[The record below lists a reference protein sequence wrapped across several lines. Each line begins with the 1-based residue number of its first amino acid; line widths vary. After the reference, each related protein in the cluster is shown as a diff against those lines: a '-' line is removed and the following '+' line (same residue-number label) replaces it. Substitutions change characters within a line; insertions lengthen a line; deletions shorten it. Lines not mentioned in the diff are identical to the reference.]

1 MSSVS
6 NSWFKPLAVSG
17 IFALAGLALVLLA
30 SPCGWS
36 FLMDDVTFLHWMP
49 QTDDVLRSWR
59 QAVETYWGQG
69 RFFPLT
75 FLINILKWRFLPL
88 DPAFFRVVNTAL
100 LLAGVGLGSW
110 RIVKAIPE
118 TASKSLAMLFLLG
131 FAALHR
137 PLLDIAAINSI
148 SEGWVVLFFALGIMT
163 IDSGMGVQ
171 GPIEWKTIAIWFA
184 FAVMYRIAFLACAMS
199 KEPAILAFF
208 ASGVYQILFR
218 NSKTRTP
225 RLAIASGCVDLLI
238 FAALAVL
245 MAKAKSSGPYLEH
258 YSLFG
263 IANIKRFAIGLVK
276 CSIGLIPVAILF
288 FGAPKEILRKVL
300 TDDTTILC
308 ALFGL
313 PYLYLAA
320 SWNVTGY
327 LLIPAAFCVFIIGG
341 AAILELSKNE
351 QFMQRVP
358 FAFLAAF
365 ALILCVSLYRFDRTI
380 RSIHEPLIALKTLF
394 SSPTPQLV
402 ILQGEEEV
410 LQGNIIVKESGA
422 NVTLK
427 QYDPNNMDGIA
438 DFPGDVVLLE
448 ATSYFGRLPDAQIE
462 VIGAKAGGWTQRV
475 DGDVYRL
482 FLAKHKP

>member
-1 MSSVS
+1 VNGSVS
-6 NSWFKPLAVSG
+6 NSWFKLLAVGG
-17 IFALAGLALVLLA
+17 IIALAGLVLVLIA

-49 QTDDVLRSWR
+49 QANDVLQSWR
-59 QAVETYWGQG
+59 QAFGTYWDQG

-110 RIVKAIPE
+110 RIVRAMPE
-118 TASKSLAMLFLLG
+118 AASKWPALLFLLG

-148 SEGWVVLFFALGIMT
+148 SEGWVVLFFAAGMLA
-163 IDSGMGVQ
+163 IDRH
-171 GPIEWKTIAIWFA
+171 PIL
-184 FAVMYRIAFLACAMS
+184 YRLAFLACAMS

-208 ASGVYQILFR
+208 ASGVYQLLRGRGIGVS
-218 NSKTRTP
+218 SKSGDTHGQDGHAT
-225 RLAIASGCVDLLI
+225 ISGCVDLAI
-238 FAALAVL
+238 FATLAVL

-263 IANIKRFAIGLVK
+263 MANIKRFAIGLVK

-288 FGAPKEILRKVL
+288 FGAPKGILRKVL

-327 LLIPAAFCVFIIGG
+327 LLIPATFCVFIIGG
-341 AAILELSKNE
+341 VAILELSKNE
-351 QFMQRVP
+351 QLMQRVP

-380 RSIHEPLIALKTLF
+380 RSIHEPLIALKALF

-427 QYDPNNMDGIA
+427 QYNPDNMDGIA

-462 VIGAKAGGWTQRV
+462 AIGAKAGGWTQRV

-482 FLAKHKP
+482 FFAKHKP